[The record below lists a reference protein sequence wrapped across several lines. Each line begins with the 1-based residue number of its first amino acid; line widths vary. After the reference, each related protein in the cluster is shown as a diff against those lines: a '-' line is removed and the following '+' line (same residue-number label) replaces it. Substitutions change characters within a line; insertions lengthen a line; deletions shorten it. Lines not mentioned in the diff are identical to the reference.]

1 MSIPFINDKYL
12 HLPAICDDNTSGF
25 ITYGDLK
32 KMSMIWRD
40 RMLGN
45 KCLVLLKIYND
56 VESVAA
62 LLGALAAGQVVALVD
77 PEIPDMRTDELKQ
90 KYLPKWI
97 IDCKKDIFI
106 ENTYNNLE
114 KTMFVNDLNYL
125 LLSTSGSTGSPKFVR
140 LSQNNL
146 MSNADDIAN
155 VLQIDC
161 KSTAFCHLPI
171 HYSYGFS
178 VLSSHLSRVARIVLT
193 NKSLLDKEFWHK
205 LEFTESTH
213 LPGVPYHFE
222 MMKRL
227 GLGRLP
233 LNHVRMLTQ
242 AGGHLDGQIRED
254 LWKLMEHK
262 GGKFCVMYG
271 QTEASP
277 RMATLAHGDFPH
289 APDSVGTALPSGE
302 FVIQDENGTP
312 LSAGETGEIVY
323 RGPNVMLGYAETAKD
338 LESGD
343 LLSGVLLTGD
353 MGSLDNA
360 ARLTISGRS
369 KRFAKVLGVRINLD
383 EIERAL
389 MQHMPVAVI
398 ADASRVKIF
407 FEAMGDAD
415 QVSAR
420 QKQVREILKAN
431 FSLSPSFCSMHPITA
446 IPMNDRNKINYPELE
461 LLS

>member
-12 HLPAICDDNTSGF
+12 HLPAICDDNTSKF

-32 KMSMIWRD
+32 NMSMVWRD
-40 RMLGN
+40 QMLGD
-45 KCLVLLKIYND
+45 KCLVLLKVYND
-56 VESVAA
+56 IDSVSA
-62 LLGALAAGQVVALVD
+62 LLGALAAGHAVALID
-77 PEIPDMRTDELKQ
+77 PEIPDIRMDELKK

-97 IDCKKDIFI
+97 IDCQKDIFECFTEHYI
-106 ENTYNNLE
+106 E
-114 KTMFVNDLNYL
+114 KTFIDNLNYL

-146 MSNADDIAN
+146 LINADDIAN
-155 VLQIDC
+155 ILQIDS

-178 VLSSHLSRVARIVLT
+178 VLSSHLSRSARIVLT
-193 NKSLLDKEFWHK
+193 SKSLMDKEFWHK
-205 LEFTESTH
+205 LESTKSNH

-233 LNHVRMLTQ
+233 LKHVRMLTQ
-242 AGGHLDGQIRED
+242 AGGHLDRQTRED
-254 LWKLMEHK
+254 LWKIMELQ
-262 GGKFCVMYG
+262 GGRFCVMYG

-277 RMATLAHGDFPH
+277 RMATLAHDDFPD
-289 APDSVGTALPSGE
+289 APDSVGIALPSGE
-302 FVIQDENGTP
+302 FVIQDENGDALP
-312 LSAGETGEIVY
+312 AGETGEVVY

-343 LLSGVLLTGD
+343 LFSGVLLTGD
-353 MGSLDNA
+353 MGSLDNVGH
-360 ARLTISGRS
+360 LTISGRS
-369 KRFAKVLGVRINLD
+369 NRFAKVLGVRINLD

-407 FEAMGDAD
+407 FETIGDAD
-415 QVSAR
+415 QVTAR
-420 QKQVREILKAN
+420 QQQAREILKAN

-446 IPMNDRNKINYPELE
+446 IPINKRNKINYPALE